1 MVTRSIVAK
10 LWLTIVSIL
19 VVTLIFIGF
28 GLFKI
33 VDRFYFSQITKNIT
47 YQGKQIAAL
56 YENYPETFRDNEELN
71 RFSHVIN
78 AHTVVLDEKGVIQVC
93 NAATHLSPGSVF
105 KEEELSKI
113 FQGELIV
120 KGDYYEH
127 FGGQMLVVGIPV
139 QKEGKISEAL
149 MIYSPVEPISA
160 TLNSLRVL
168 LVSAT
173 LGYIILASIL
183 AFFLSRSL
191 SRPLIRMNQVALGLA
206 QGDFSQRV
214 TVSSNDEI
222 GALGASLNYLTSE
235 LNKNITALSHE
246 KEKVENILKGMSDGV
261 ITIDTTGKIILS
273 NPQAQLL
280 LGNQLNPDKINFFT
294 DCKELAQLIARVLD
308 TREYTCGE
316 FGWGEKIISARL
328 SPLFELNTKAL
339 LGLIIVLQDI
349 TKEKRLEEM
358 RREFMANVSH
368 ELRTPITLIQG
379 FSEAMIDI
387 ADSPEQQENFAR
399 TIFEEA
405 NRLKRLVEEL
415 LELSRIDAGVISLE
429 KELFNINDVFQEMKA
444 KFEGTLKARRIDL
457 EWEVDGDAQEIWVDR
472 FRFEQILINLIDN
485 AIRHTA
491 GGKIRLL
498 SRKNEQGIEIHV
510 KDTGVGIAAED
521 LPYLFERF
529 YRADKSRSRE
539 SGGTGLGLSIVK
551 NLVEAHGGTITVESK
566 PGSGTDFIMVFPKRI
581 K

>member
-1 MVTRSIVAK
+1 M
-10 LWLTIVSIL
+10 
-19 VVTLIFIGF
+19 
-28 GLFKI
+28 
-33 VDRFYFSQITKNIT
+33 
-47 YQGKQIAAL
+47 
-56 YENYPETFRDNEELN
+56 
-71 RFSHVIN
+71 
-78 AHTVVLDEKGVIQVC
+78 
-93 NAATHLSPGSVF
+93 
-105 KEEELSKI
+105 
-113 FQGELIV
+113 
-120 KGDYYEH
+120 
-127 FGGQMLVVGIPV
+127 
-139 QKEGKISEAL
+139 
-149 MIYSPVEPISA
+149 
-160 TLNSLRVL
+160 
-168 LVSAT
+168 
-173 LGYIILASIL
+173 
-183 AFFLSRSL
+183 
-191 SRPLIRMNQVALGLA
+191 
-206 QGDFSQRV
+206 
-214 TVSSNDEI
+214 
-222 GALGASLNYLTSE
+222 
-235 LNKNITALSHE
+235 
-246 KEKVENILKGMSDGV
+246 
-261 ITIDTTGKIILS
+261 
-273 NPQAQLL
+273 
-280 LGNQLNPDKINFFT
+280 
-294 DCKELAQLIARVLD
+294 
-308 TREYTCGE
+308 
-316 FGWGEKIISARL
+316 
-328 SPLFELNTKAL
+328 
-339 LGLIIVLQDI
+339 GLIIVLQDI

-368 ELRTPITLIQG
+368 ALRTPITLIQG

-405 NRLKRLVEEL
+405 NRLKRLVEDL

-521 LPYLFERF
+521 LPNLFERF

>member
-1 MVTRSIVAK
+1 MITKSIVAK

-19 VVTLIFIGF
+19 IVTLLFIGF

-33 VDRFYFSQITKNIT
+33 VDKFYFSQITKNIT
-47 YQGKQIAAL
+47 DQGKQIAAL
-56 YENYPETFRDNEELN
+56 YENYPETFKDTEELN

-78 AHTVVLDEKGVIQVC
+78 AHTIILDAKGIIQAC
-93 NAATHLSPGSVF
+93 NAATHLSPGTVF
-105 KEEELSKI
+105 KEEELSEI
-113 FQGELIV
+113 FQGQLVV

-127 FGGQMLVVGIPV
+127 FGDQMLVVGIPV
-139 QKEGKISEAL
+139 HKDGKISEAL
-149 MIYSPVEPISA
+149 MIYSPVEPIST

-168 LVSAT
+168 LFGAS
-173 LGYIILASIL
+173 LGFIILVSIL

-191 SRPLIRMNQVALGLA
+191 SRPLIRMNHVALSLA

-214 TVSSNDEI
+214 TVNSNDEI
-222 GALGASLNYLTSE
+222 GVLGASLNYLTSE

-261 ITIDTTGKIILS
+261 ITIDTTGKVILS
-273 NPQAQLL
+273 NPQAEIL
-280 LGNQLNPDKINFFT
+280 LGNELHPDKINFFT
-294 DCKELAQLIARVLD
+294 GCQDLAQLVASVLD

-316 FGWGEKIISARL
+316 FRRGEKIISARL

-399 TIFEEA
+399 TIFEET

-429 KELFNINDVFQEMKA
+429 KELFTLNDVFKEMKA
-444 KFEGTLKARRIDL
+444 KFEGTLKDKQIDL
-457 EWEVDGDAQEIWVDR
+457 EWKVDSNAQEIWVDR

-491 GGKIRLL
+491 GGKIQLL
-498 SRKNEQGIEIHV
+498 SRKIEQGIEIHV
-510 KDTGVGIAAED
+510 SDNGTGIAEED

-539 SGGTGLGLSIVK
+539 SGGTGLGLAIVK
-551 NLVEAHGGTITVESK
+551 NLVEAHGGTIAVQSK
-566 PGSGTDFIMVFPKRI
+566 QGSGTDFIMVFPKQI
-581 K
+581 